1 MSPCI
6 QECSICLTNIVGQ
19 NDYTMTRCFHTFHS
33 SCIFKHLANSIQCPI
48 CRSPLYE
55 NIRDEEISQSI
66 QQAIRVSSRVI
77 DQLSRNN
84 IEIPEHVLNGTSIFG
99 NGLHRVR
106 DWWAAQCDFT
116 SSDEDS
122 DEDTEWETDSSYDSS
137 VESETRETSDA
148 NEIVVVDTDE

>member
-6 QECSICLTNIVGQ
+6 QECSICLTSIVGQ
-19 NDYTMTRCFHTFHS
+19 NDFTMSRCSHAFHS
-33 SCIFKHLANSIQCPI
+33 TCIFKHLENSIQCPI

-55 NIRDEEISQSI
+55 NICNQEISQS
-66 QQAIRVSSRVI
+66 IRVSSRVV
-77 DQLSRNN
+77 DQLSRHN

-99 NGLHRVR
+99 NGPDRVR
-106 DWWAAQCDFT
+106 DWWAAQGDFT

-122 DEDTEWETDSSYDSS
+122 DEETEWGTDSSDDSS
-137 VESETRETSDA
+137 VESETSETGDV